1 MREVMTEID
10 AWRQQGKKVALAT
23 VVKAYGSAPRPAGA
37 KMAIAE
43 TADFVGSVSGGCVE
57 LAVIEEA
64 LEVLKTGRPKLVAYG
79 ITQDMLWEVGLACGG
94 IIHVFVEPY
103 DAALEIFE
111 ALKARVEA
119 QAPAV
124 AATVVRSENFL
135 GRKAVVLDGGSVFG
149 SLGDPELDR
158 QAVADA
164 LGALEAERPE
174 VKTYRLG
181 DQEVEVFYD
190 PYPAPP
196 KLVILG
202 GVHTAI
208 PLAKMAG
215 EVGFRV
221 IVADPR
227 AKFANRERFPTA
239 DEILVAW
246 PEEALARVG
255 VDRSTYIAILTHDP
269 KIDEPALRAAL
280 NSPARYIG
288 AIGARKTHAERVE
301 KLRSWGFSDEQISRI
316 YAPIGLNIGAVTPE
330 EIAVSILAE
339 IIAVRRQAE
348 LGRRPRPAAAEVKRQ

>member
-1 MREVMTEID
+1 MQEVIPEVEN
-10 AWRQQGKKVALAT
+10 WRRQGLKVALAT

-37 KMAIAE
+37 KMAVAE
-43 TADFVGSVSGGCVE
+43 TTDFAGSVSGGCVE
-57 LAVIEEA
+57 LAVIDEA
-64 LEVLKTGRPKLVAYG
+64 LEVLKTGRPKLVSYG

-94 IIHVFVEPY
+94 IIHVFIEPL
-103 DAALEIFE
+103 DAAPQVYEV
-111 ALKARVEA
+111 LKARLEA

-124 AATVVRSENFL
+124 AATVVRSERLL
-135 GRKAVVLDGGSVFG
+135 GRKALILDDGSVVG
-149 SLGDPELDR
+149 SLGDPELDG
-158 QAVADA
+158 QVAADA

-174 VKTYRLG
+174 LKVYRAG
-181 DQEVEVFYD
+181 TEEVEVFFD

-208 PLAKMAG
+208 PLARMAK

-221 IVADPR
+221 VVADPR

-246 PEEALARVG
+246 PDEALARVG

-269 KIDEPALRAAL
+269 KIDEPALKAAL

-301 KLRSWGFSDEQISRI
+301 KLRSWGFTDEQIGRI
-316 YAPIGLNIGAVTPE
+316 HAPIGLNIGAISPE

-339 IIAVRRQAE
+339 VIAVRRQAE
-348 LGRRPRPAAAEVKRQ
+348 LGRRPRPTAAEVRGS

>member
-1 MREVMTEID
+1 MQEVIAQID
-10 AWRQQGKKVALAT
+10 AWRNQGKKVALAT
-23 VVKAYGSAPRPAGA
+23 VVRAYGSAPRPAGA

-43 TADFVGSVSGGCVE
+43 TADFAGSVSGGCVE

-64 LEVLKTGRPKLVAYG
+64 LEVLRTGRPKLVSYG

-94 IIHVFVEPY
+94 IIHVFIEPF
-103 DAALEIFE
+103 DAGAEIFD
-111 ALKARVEA
+111 ALKGRVEA
-119 QAPAV
+119 RAPAV
-124 AATVVRSENFL
+124 LATVVRSDRFL
-135 GRKAVVLDGGSVFG
+135 GRKALITDDGVVAG

-158 QAVADA
+158 LAVADA
-164 LGALEAERPE
+164 LKGLEAERPE
-174 VKTYRLG
+174 VKAYRLG
-181 DQEVEVFYD
+181 DEEVEVFFD

-208 PLAKMAG
+208 PLAKMAK
-215 EVGFRV
+215 EVGFQV
-221 IVADPR
+221 VVADPR

-239 DEILVAW
+239 DEVLVAW
-246 PEEALARVG
+246 PDEALAQIG
-255 VDRSTYIAILTHDP
+255 VDRSTYIAVLTHDP
-269 KIDEPALRAAL
+269 KVDEPALKAAL

-301 KLRSWGFSDEQISRI
+301 KLRSWGFTDDQIARI
-316 YAPIGLNIGAVTPE
+316 HAPIGLNIGAVSPE

-348 LGRRPRPAAAEVKRQ
+348 AGRRPQPAEAKHR

>member
-1 MREVMTEID
+1 MQEVIAEID
-10 AWRQQGKKVALAT
+10 TWRQQGRRVALAT

-37 KMAIAE
+37 KMAIAD
-43 TADFVGSVSGGCVE
+43 TMDFAGSVSGGCVE
-57 LAVIEEA
+57 LAVIDEA
-64 LEVLKTGRPKLVAYG
+64 LEVLETGRPKLVSYG

-94 IIHVFVEPY
+94 VIHVFIEPF
-103 DAALEIFE
+103 DAAREVFD
-111 ALKARVEA
+111 ALRARIRA
-119 QAPAV
+119 QLPAV
-124 AATVVRSENFL
+124 VATVIRSNGRL
-135 GRKAVVLDGGSVFG
+135 GRKVLILDDGSVTG

-158 QAVADA
+158 QVAADA
-164 LGALEAERPE
+164 LAALDAERPE

-181 DQEVEVFYD
+181 DEEVELFFD

-208 PLAKMAG
+208 PLARMAR

-221 IVADPR
+221 VVADPR

-239 DEILVAW
+239 DEVLVAW

-269 KIDEPALRAAL
+269 KIDEPALKAAL

-301 KLRSWGFSDEQISRI
+301 KLRSWGFSEEEIGRI
-316 YAPIGLNIGAVTPE
+316 HAPIGLSIGAVTPE

-339 IIAVRRQAE
+339 IIAVRRRAVPGGRPQAT
-348 LGRRPRPAAAEVKRQ
+348 ATEVKRG

>member
-1 MREVMTEID
+1 MQEVIAEIE
-10 AWRQQGKKVALAT
+10 AWRNEGKKVALAT

-43 TADFVGSVSGGCVE
+43 TTDFAGSVSGGCVE
-57 LAVIEEA
+57 LAVIDEA
-64 LEVLKTGRPKLVAYG
+64 LEVLKTGRPKLVSYG

-94 IIHVFVEPY
+94 IIHVFIEPF
-103 DAALEIFE
+103 DAGAEIFD
-111 ALKARVEA
+111 ALKGRVEA
-119 QAPAV
+119 RAPTV
-124 AATVVRSENFL
+124 VATVVRSESWL
-135 GRKAVVLDGGSVFG
+135 GRKALITEEGVVLG

-158 QAVADA
+158 QVVADG
-164 LGALEAERPE
+164 LRALEAERPE
-174 VKTYRLG
+174 VKAYRVG
-181 DQEVEVFYD
+181 DQEVEVFFD

-208 PLAKMAG
+208 PLARMAK
-215 EVGFRV
+215 EVGFQV

-239 DEILVAW
+239 DQVLVAW
-246 PEEALARVG
+246 PDEALAQIG

-269 KIDEPALRAAL
+269 KIDEPALKAAL
-280 NSPARYIG
+280 NSSARYIG

-301 KLRSWGFSDEQISRI
+301 KLRSWGFTDEQIGRI
-316 YAPIGLNIGAVTPE
+316 HAPIGLSIGAVTPE

-348 LGRRPRPAAAEVKRQ
+348 LGRRPRPAAAEVKRG